1 MDLATLW
8 SWPAALVALAA
19 LALLRRRQ
27 KDDDSNIP
35 WATGAIPLLGHAL
48 AYKRDPATFITEQ
61 RKLVGDV
68 LRLNL
73 AGKRMIVVAG
83 GAENVK
89 AVAFA
94 SERRFSARAAV
105 RDVGFGELLGE
116 RNIDAGTDFHA
127 RVLRRWR
134 LDDVEIAHLAQALEA
149 GLDAELTTGEEVPDL
164 LAVIRGAVLRA
175 VLSRLIGG
183 GILERGGAD
192 LRRIHIYR
200 GR

>member
-1 MDLATLW
+1 MTLSTLATLPW
-8 SWPAALVALAA
+8 SWPAIFAALVVAA
-19 LALLRRRQ
+19 LTATARR
-27 KDDDSNIP
+27 KDDDGNIP

-48 AYKRDPATFITEQ
+48 AYKRDPASFITEQ

-68 LRLNL
+68 FRLNL

-116 RNIDAGTDFHA
+116 RNVDAGTDFHA

-134 LDDVEIAHLAQALEA
+134 LDDVEIAHLAQ
-149 GLDAELTTGEEVPDL
+149 
-164 LAVIRGAVLRA
+164 R
-175 VLSRLIGG
+175 
-183 GILERGGAD
+183 
-192 LRRIHIYR
+192 
-200 GR
+200 

>member
-8 SWPAALVALAA
+8 SWQAALVALAA

-68 LRLNL
+68 FRLNL

-83 GAENVK
+83 GAENVRT
-89 AVAFA
+89 VAFA
-94 SERRFSARAAV
+94 SERRFSCLLYTSPSP
-105 RDVGFGELLGE
+105 RD
-116 RNIDAGTDFHA
+116 
-127 RVLRRWR
+127 
-134 LDDVEIAHLAQALEA
+134 
-149 GLDAELTTGEEVPDL
+149 
-164 LAVIRGAVLRA
+164 
-175 VLSRLIGG
+175 S
-183 GILERGGAD
+183 
-192 LRRIHIYR
+192 
-200 GR
+200 